1 MNLLS
6 SASVFSF
13 FTIIS
18 RILGYLRDILIA
30 FFLGASI
37 FADAFFVAFRLPNTF
52 RRLFAEGTFN
62 AAFIPSYTSANLK
75 GKKKLTQV
83 RVTTVEEAA
92 AAEEA
97 GIDLLLTGPGKDF
110 PNIRKA
116 ASKTFMTVGVP
127 FIENPSKRE
136 ATKKAFEIIEAG
148 ADSLMCQNWNLE
160 WMAHLSKFRIPFQSH
175 VGFIPRRTT
184 WIGGIRSFGKTAN
197 EAVELFRDIK
207 DIEKTGAWGIEVE
220 LVPENI
226 LEVITKHTSLV
237 TISIGSGIAA
247 DAQFLF
253 AEDILGQSKISFPRH
268 AKKYK
273 NFNKI
278 LIDIQKERIDAFKKY
293 KTEVQKN
300 KFPTKKHT
308 IAIKKIELNKF
319 RKFLQQH

>member
-1 MNLLS
+1 MNKKYKR
-6 SASVFSF
+6 VFS
-13 FTIIS
+13 INND
-18 RILGYLRDILIA
+18 LGYRNYTVRDLI
-30 FFLGASI
+30 
-37 FADAFFVAFRLPNTF
+37 
-52 RRLFAEGTFN
+52 
-62 AAFIPSYTSANLK
+62 NLK

-92 AAEEA
+92 AAQEA

-110 PNIRKA
+110 LDIRKA

-127 FIENPSKRE
+127 FIENPSKKE

-160 WMAHLSKFRIPFQSH
+160 WMKHLSKFRIPFQSH

-197 EAVELFRDIK
+197 EALELFKDVK
-207 DIEKTGAWGIEVE
+207 DIEATGAWGIEVE

-226 LEVITKHTSLV
+226 LDVITKNTSLV

-253 AEDILGQSKISFPRH
+253 AEDILGQSKIAFPRH

-273 NFNKI
+273 DFTK
-278 LIDIQKERIDAFKKY
+278 LLSSIQKERIDAFKKY
-293 KTEVQKN
+293 KKEVTNK
-300 KFPTKKHT
+300 KFPTRKH
-308 IAIKKIELNKF
+308 IIKIDKIELNKF
-319 RKFLQQH
+319 RKFIQNN

>member
-1 MNLLS
+1 MNKKYKR
-6 SASVFSF
+6 VFS
-13 FTIIS
+13 INND
-18 RILGYLRDILIA
+18 LGYRNYTVRDLI
-30 FFLGASI
+30 
-37 FADAFFVAFRLPNTF
+37 
-52 RRLFAEGTFN
+52 
-62 AAFIPSYTSANLK
+62 NLK

-83 RVTTVEEAA
+83 RVTTVEEATA
-92 AAEEA
+92 AQEA

-110 PNIRKA
+110 PDIRKA

-160 WMAHLSKFRIPFQSH
+160 WMKHLSKFRIPFQSH

-184 WIGGIRSFGKTAN
+184 WIGGIRSFGKTAD
-197 EAVELFRDIK
+197 EALELFKDIK
-207 DIEKTGAWGIEVE
+207 DIEETGAWGIEVE

-226 LEVITKHTSLV
+226 LEVITKQTSLV

-253 AEDILGQSKISFPRH
+253 SEDILGQSKIAFPRH

-273 NFNKI
+273 NFDKI
-278 LIDIQKERIDAFKKY
+278 LSNIQNERIDAFKKY
-293 KTEVQKN
+293 KTDVQKN
-300 KFPTKKHT
+300 KFPTKKHS
-308 IAIKKIELNKF
+308 ISVERKELDKF
-319 RKFLQQH
+319 REYLQKI